1 MSNSVD
7 RLSPAEREVLRLV
20 ARNCRAGEVAR
31 ILNKSPNTVESQI
44 KSARAKLGGVTASVA
59 ARLLA
64 EAEGHN
70 HSLVKRRMVIDRSDG
85 DGHVLTTD
93 RAAGVAEGRAI
104 FELDAP
110 PAPEP
115 ADRPTRVT
123 RSVSARLLLI
133 ALGAALL
140 SAVVILALASVYVFQ
155 LISRTS

>member
-1 MSNSVD
+1 MPNPVD
-7 RLSPAEREVLRLV
+7 RLSRAEKDALRLV
-20 ARNCRAGEVAR
+20 ASDRRAGEIAR
-31 ILNKSPNTVESQI
+31 ILGKSPNTVENQI
-44 KSARAKLGGVTASVA
+44 KSARAKLGGVPGIAA
-59 ARLLA
+59 ARMLA
-64 EAEGHN
+64 EAEGRS
-70 HSLVKRRMVIDRSDG
+70 HSLASLASVIEPDNANLQSSS
-85 DGHVLTTD
+85 TD

-115 ADRPTRVT
+115 EDRPTRVT
-123 RSVSARLLLI
+123 RSLSARLLLI